1 MKFRVLA
8 FLVTALG
15 LLTSAFAQVVTPTEL
30 NDPKLQRLQQRHF
43 RTLVDIGGE
52 IQRYKFPYPFYLTRV
67 LDVDLAK
74 MKDVDQRSIRFDSYK
89 GETVLELT
97 GNYYASYNAETMTSE
112 QRLKT
117 TFDQVIVPILK
128 IEVPHFPDDSE
139 FASFA
144 IEVSHHVREKILGVK
159 QEHAENVTV
168 IIPIPAAQKLVDA
181 KSDDQKQ
188 AAVLEA
194 RIYLNGQPYA
204 LWVHEGPA
212 PEDWQD
218 RYGPPAGKKQPVETA
233 AASASSQPVA
243 PSSGVSPNLL
253 KQAPTPMRILTP
265 EALAKLQGKYQDVID
280 RMVKSLDKEAH
291 FVPYAPPSFIGFRQ
305 GAYLQLSINSQL
317 DAPAGTSRY
326 KQAALAFDDHISHL
340 IRPLLEFFP
349 GDVDFDGIDFSTVIH
364 LKSGEGKTESVEFFF
379 PVRVMRCFGSYDCT
393 GQQLINSG
401 TVLINGER
409 SELDLQVAEGKN

>member
-1 MKFRVLA
+1 MKFRLLA

-15 LLTSAFAQVVTPTEL
+15 LLPSALAQVVTPVEL

-52 IQRYKFPYPFYLTRV
+52 IQRYKFPYPFYLSRV

-74 MKDVDQRSIRFDSYK
+74 MKDMDQRSIRFDSYK
-89 GETVLELT
+89 GETVLEVT
-97 GNYYASYNAETMTSE
+97 GNYYASYNADTMDTE
-112 QRLKT
+112 ARLKT
-117 TFDQVIVPILK
+117 TFEQVIVPILK

-144 IEVSHHVREKILGVK
+144 IEISHHVREKIMGVH

-168 IIPIPAAQKLVDA
+168 IIPVPSAQKLVDA
-181 KSDDQKQ
+181 KNDDQKQ
-188 AAVLEA
+188 SAVLEA

-204 LWVHEGPA
+204 LWIHEGPP

-218 RYGPPAGKKQPVETA
+218 RYAPPASKKPATEA
-233 AASASSQPVA
+233 AAVVASNQPASPSA
-243 PSSGVSPNLL
+243 GVSPNLL

-265 EALAKLQGKYQDVID
+265 EALAKLQGKYQDTID

-305 GAYLQLSINSQL
+305 GAYLQLSINTQL
-317 DAPAGTSRY
+317 DAPAGASRY
-326 KQAALAFDDHISHL
+326 KQAALAFDEHISHL

-349 GDVDFDGIDFSTVIH
+349 GDVDFDGIDFSSVIH
-364 LKSGEGKTESVEFFF
+364 LKSGDAKTESVEFFF
-379 PVRVMRCFGSYDCT
+379 PVRAMRCFASYDCT
-393 GQQLINSG
+393 GQQLINAG